1 VQVIW
6 KHQLFFLQYPQ
17 SCRKITF
24 PKCIKL
30 SSTLFWVCI
39 LPWDPEDYF
48 VLWEFQ
54 AHLWS
59 QSEWIVDCGWLS
71 GHSANPSSCI
81 YGTLWLVS
89 KGTARDVMSD
99 CGDSG
104 CWLPFLV
111 KDGTQKCIIELDRRA
126 PDHVKSADFYN
137 KVICLPTS
145 LVKGKGVV

>member
-1 VQVIW
+1 M
-6 KHQLFFLQYPQ
+6 
-17 SCRKITF
+17 SCGNFKIICDRKANE
-24 PKCIKL
+24 L
-30 SSTLFWVCI
+30 
-39 LPWDPEDYF
+39 
-48 VLWEFQ
+48 
-54 AHLWS
+54 
-59 QSEWIVDCGWLS
+59 WIVADSQDTALIQALASTELFGFGS
-71 GHSANPSSCI
+71 GD
-81 YGTLWLVS
+81 WVS

-104 CWLPFLV
+104 RWLPFLV